1 MNLNK
6 NDVIKLSDNNSYLV
20 LSKVLYNNIYYFY
33 IVDILDNSNVKI
45 VSITYNN
52 IIDIKDDEILD
63 EVIKLIIFDL
73 RL

>member
-52 IIDIKDDEILD
+52 IIDIKDDEVLD